1 LIRLTLKTPGPERG
15 YANMILLQVNTTA
28 PSGFS
33 YIMLFGTLAM
43 ISLTL
48 GIVFFVI
55 FHQRKVIRFNEQL
68 NKMEDEKQQILLNA
82 SIKFQEEER
91 NRIAA
96 DLHDDV
102 GPLLATARLYLN
114 ENLINQEPATQLQS
128 IFSAKQI
135 IDDAIQLIRNI
146 SHSMMPPTLKNFG
159 LESAMSDLFQ
169 KINGSGTLNAS
180 VRFHDYR
187 TRLKLE
193 QELLIFRIIQE
204 LVNNI
209 IKHSNAGFIHLT
221 QNANNTHSYFRLH
234 HDGQGIVQAEFD
246 RLNHSS
252 TGLGLKNIASRVK
265 VLNGRIFF
273 EIDPSHTYYK
283 ITLEIPK
290 EGTI

>member
-1 LIRLTLKTPGPERG
+1 
-15 YANMILLQVNTTA
+15 MIFLQVATGTQ
-28 PSGFS
+28 SGFN

-43 ISLTL
+43 VSLTL

-55 FHQRKVIRFNEQL
+55 FHQRKVTRFNAEL
-68 NKMEDEKQQILLNA
+68 KKMEDEKQQALLNA

-114 ENLINQEPATQLQS
+114 ENIINQEPAAQLQS

-159 LESAMSDLFQ
+159 LESAMGDLFQ

-187 TRLKLE
+187 TRLKLD
-193 QELLIFRIIQE
+193 QELLIFRIVQE
-204 LVNNI
+204 LINNI
-209 IKHSNAGFIHLT
+209 IKHSGAGFIHLT
-221 QNANNTHSYFRLH
+221 QNANATHSYIRLH
-234 HDGQGIVQAEFD
+234 HDGKGLVQADFE
-246 RLNHSS
+246 RLSHTSA
-252 TGLGLKNIASRVK
+252 GLGLKNITSRVR

-283 ITLEIPK
+283 VTLEIPK
-290 EGTI
+290 DATF

>member
-1 LIRLTLKTPGPERG
+1 
-15 YANMILLQVNTTA
+15 MIFLQVSANTS
-28 PSGFS
+28 SGFN

-43 ISLTL
+43 LSLTL

-55 FHQRKVIRFNEQL
+55 FHQRKVIRFNDQL
-68 NKMEDEKQQILLNA
+68 KKLEDDKQQILLNA

-114 ENLINQEPATQLQS
+114 ENLVNQEPAAQLQS

-187 TRLKLE
+187 TRLKIE

-221 QNANNTHSYFRLH
+221 QNANTTHSYFRLH
-234 HDGQGIVQAEFD
+234 HDGQGIVQTEFD
-246 RLNHSS
+246 RLNHVS
-252 TGLGLKNIASRVK
+252 TGLGLKNIASRIK

-283 ITLEIPK
+283 VTLEIPK
-290 EGTI
+290 DSTY

>member
-1 LIRLTLKTPGPERG
+1 MKF
-15 YANMILLQVNTTA
+15 LQVAAGVPPGSN
-28 PSGFS
+28 
-33 YIMLFGTLAM
+33 YIMLLGTLGM
-43 ISLTL
+43 VGLTI
-48 GIVFFVI
+48 GIVFFVV
-55 FHQRKVIRFNEQL
+55 FHQRKVTRFNGAL
-68 NKMEDEKQQILLNA
+68 KKMEDEKQQILLNA

-114 ENLINQEPATQLQS
+114 ENMINQDPASQLQS

-169 KINGSGTLNAS
+169 KINGSGSLNAS

-221 QNANNTHSYFRLH
+221 QNANATHSYLRLH
-234 HDGQGIVQAEFD
+234 HDGHGIIHSEFE
-246 RLNHSS
+246 RLNHVS
-252 TGLGLKNIASRVK
+252 TGLGLKNIASRIK

-283 ITLEIPK
+283 VTIEIPK
-290 EGTI
+290 DSTY

>member
-1 LIRLTLKTPGPERG
+1 
-15 YANMILLQVNTTA
+15 MIFLQAATGT
-28 PSGFS
+28 PSGFN

-43 ISLTL
+43 VSLTL

-55 FHQRKVIRFNEQL
+55 FHQRKVTRFNAEL
-68 NKMEDEKQQILLNA
+68 KKLEDEKQQILLNA

-114 ENLINQEPATQLQS
+114 ENLINQEPAAQLQS

-159 LESAMSDLFQ
+159 LESAMGDLFQ

-187 TRLKLE
+187 TRLKLD
-193 QELLIFRIIQE
+193 QELLIFRIVQE
-204 LVNNI
+204 LINNI
-209 IKHSNAGFIHLT
+209 IKHSGAGFIHLT
-221 QNANNTHSYFRLH
+221 QNANATHSYFRLH
-234 HDGQGIVQAEFD
+234 HDGQGIIQTDFD
-246 RLNHSS
+246 RLNHVS
-252 TGLGLKNIASRVK
+252 TGLGLKNIASRIK

-283 ITLEIPK
+283 VTLEIPK
-290 EGTI
+290 NTTL

>member
-1 LIRLTLKTPGPERG
+1 
-15 YANMILLQVNTTA
+15 MIFLQVAANT
-28 PSGFS
+28 SSRFN

-43 ISLTL
+43 LCLTL

-55 FHQRKVIRFNEQL
+55 FHQRKVIRFNDQL
-68 NKMEDEKQQILLNA
+68 KKLEDDKQQILLNA

-114 ENLINQEPATQLQS
+114 ENLVNQEPAAQLQS

-187 TRLKLE
+187 TRLKIE

-221 QNANNTHSYFRLH
+221 QNANTTHSYFRLH
-234 HDGQGIVQAEFD
+234 HDGQGIVQTEFD
-246 RLNHSS
+246 RLNHVS
-252 TGLGLKNIASRVK
+252 TGLGLKNIASRIK

-283 ITLEIPK
+283 VTLEIPK
-290 EGTI
+290 DSTY

>member
-1 LIRLTLKTPGPERG
+1 MIFLQAANGAPPGS
-15 YANMILLQVNTTA
+15 N
-28 PSGFS
+28 
-33 YIMLFGTLAM
+33 YIMLLGTLGM
-43 ISLTL
+43 VSLTL

-55 FHQRKVIRFNEQL
+55 FHQRKVNRFNLDLKKLE
-68 NKMEDEKQQILLNA
+68 EEKQQVLLNA

-114 ENLINQEPATQLQS
+114 ENLINQEPAAQLQS
-128 IFSAKQI
+128 ILSAKQI

-169 KINGSGTLNAS
+169 KINGSGNINAS

-209 IKHSNAGFIHLT
+209 IKHSSAGFIHLT
-221 QNANNTHSYFRLH
+221 QNANATHSYFRLH
-234 HDGQGIVQAEFD
+234 HDGHGIIQTEFD
-246 RLNHSS
+246 RLNHVS
-252 TGLGLKNIASRVK
+252 TGLGLKNIASRIK
-265 VLNGRIFF
+265 VLNGRILF

-283 ITLEIPK
+283 VTLEIPK
-290 EGTI
+290 ESIF

>member
-1 LIRLTLKTPGPERG
+1 MIFLQISGSASSGFNLI
-15 YANMILLQVNTTA
+15 ILL
-28 PSGFS
+28 
-33 YIMLFGTLAM
+33 GTLAM
-43 ISLTL
+43 LSLTL

-55 FHQRKVIRFNEQL
+55 FHQRRVIRFNDQL
-68 NKMEDEKQQILLNA
+68 KKLEDDKQQILLNA

-114 ENLINQEPATQLQS
+114 ENLINQEPAFQLQS

-187 TRLKLE
+187 TRLKLD
-193 QELLIFRIIQE
+193 QELLIFRVIQE

-221 QNANNTHSYFRLH
+221 QNANATHSYFRLH
-234 HDGQGIVQAEFD
+234 HDGQGIVQTEFD
-246 RLNHSS
+246 RLNHVS
-252 TGLGLKNIASRVK
+252 TGLGLKNIASRIK

-273 EIDPSHTYYK
+273 EIDPSHTYFK
-283 ITLEIPK
+283 VTLEIPK
-290 EGTI
+290 DSTY

>member
-1 LIRLTLKTPGPERG
+1 MIFLQAVAGATPGS
-15 YANMILLQVNTTA
+15 N
-28 PSGFS
+28 
-33 YIMLFGTLAM
+33 YIMLLGTLGM
-43 ISLTL
+43 VSLTL

-55 FHQRKVIRFNEQL
+55 FHQRKVNRFNL
-68 NKMEDEKQQILLNA
+68 DLKKLEDEKQQVLLNA

-114 ENLINQEPATQLQS
+114 ENLINQEPAAQLQS
-128 IFSAKQI
+128 ILSAKQI

-169 KINGSGTLNAS
+169 KINGSGNINAS

-221 QNANNTHSYFRLH
+221 QNANATHSYFRLH
-234 HDGQGIVQAEFD
+234 HDGNGIIQTEFE
-246 RLNHSS
+246 RLNHVS
-252 TGLGLKNIASRVK
+252 TGLGLKNIASRIK
-265 VLNGRIFF
+265 VLNGRILF

-283 ITLEIPK
+283 VTLEIPK
-290 EGTI
+290 ESMF

>member
-1 LIRLTLKTPGPERG
+1 MIFLQVTTGAPPSSN
-15 YANMILLQVNTTA
+15 YILL
-28 PSGFS
+28 
-33 YIMLFGTLAM
+33 LGTLGM
-43 ISLTL
+43 VGLTI
-48 GIVFFVI
+48 GIVFFVV
-55 FHQRKVIRFNEQL
+55 FHQRKVTRFNAAL
-68 NKMEDEKQQILLNA
+68 KKMEDEKQQILLNA

-114 ENLINQEPATQLQS
+114 ENMINQDPASQLQS

-169 KINGSGTLNAS
+169 KINGSGSLNAS

-209 IKHSNAGFIHLT
+209 IKHSHAGFIHLT
-221 QNANNTHSYFRLH
+221 QNANATHSYLRLH
-234 HDGQGIVQAEFD
+234 HDGHGIIHTEFE
-246 RLNHSS
+246 RLNHVS
-252 TGLGLKNIASRVK
+252 TGLGLKNIASRIK

-283 ITLEIPK
+283 VTIEIPK
-290 EGTI
+290 DSTY

>member
-1 LIRLTLKTPGPERG
+1 MIFLQATTGTG
-15 YANMILLQVNTTA
+15 TGAN
-28 PSGFS
+28 
-33 YIMLFGTLAM
+33 YIMLLGTLGM
-43 ISLTL
+43 VSLTL

-55 FHQRKVIRFNEQL
+55 FHQRKVTRFNMDLKKLE
-68 NKMEDEKQQILLNA
+68 EDKQQALLNA

-114 ENLINQEPATQLQS
+114 ENIINQEPAAQLQS

-159 LESAMSDLFQ
+159 LESALSDLFQ
-169 KINGSGTLNAS
+169 KINGSGNLNAS

-187 TRLKLE
+187 TRIKLE
-193 QELLIFRIIQE
+193 QELHIFRVVQE

-209 IKHSNAGFIHLT
+209 MKHSNAGFIHLT
-221 QNANNTHSYFRLH
+221 QNANATHSYFRLH
-234 HDGQGIVQAEFD
+234 HDGQGIIQTEFD
-246 RLNHSS
+246 RLNHTSG
-252 TGLGLKNIASRVK
+252 GLGLKNIASRVK
-265 VLNGRIFF
+265 VLNGRILF

-283 ITLEIPK
+283 LTIEVPK
-290 EGTI
+290 ESGV

>member
-1 LIRLTLKTPGPERG
+1 
-15 YANMILLQVNTTA
+15 MIFLQVAANT
-28 PSGFS
+28 SSSFN

-43 ISLTL
+43 LCLTL

-55 FHQRKVIRFNEQL
+55 FHQRKVIRFNDQL
-68 NKMEDEKQQILLNA
+68 KKLEDDKQQILLNA

-114 ENLINQEPATQLQS
+114 ENLINQEPAAQLQS

-187 TRLKLE
+187 TRLKIE

-221 QNANNTHSYFRLH
+221 QNANTTHSYFRLH
-234 HDGQGIVQAEFD
+234 HDGQGIVQTEFD
-246 RLNHSS
+246 RLNHVS
-252 TGLGLKNIASRVK
+252 TGLGLKNIASRIK
-265 VLNGRIFF
+265 VLDGRIFF

-283 ITLEIPK
+283 VTLEIPK
-290 EGTI
+290 DSTY

>member
-1 LIRLTLKTPGPERG
+1 
-15 YANMILLQVNTTA
+15 MIFLQVAANT
-28 PSGFS
+28 SSRFN

-43 ISLTL
+43 LCLTL

-55 FHQRKVIRFNEQL
+55 FHQRKVIRFNDQL
-68 NKMEDEKQQILLNA
+68 KKLEDDKQQILLNA

-114 ENLINQEPATQLQS
+114 ENLINQEPAAQLQS

-187 TRLKLE
+187 TRLKIE

-221 QNANNTHSYFRLH
+221 QNANTTHSYFRLH
-234 HDGQGIVQAEFD
+234 HDGQGIVQTEFD
-246 RLNHSS
+246 RLNHVS
-252 TGLGLKNIASRVK
+252 TGLGLKNIASRIK
-265 VLNGRIFF
+265 VLDGRIFF

-283 ITLEIPK
+283 VTLEIPK
-290 EGTI
+290 DSTY

>member
-1 LIRLTLKTPGPERG
+1 
-15 YANMILLQVNTTA
+15 MIFLQAATGA
-28 PSGFS
+28 SSGS
-33 YIMLFGTLAM
+33 NYIMLLGTLGM
-43 ISLTL
+43 VSLTL

-55 FHQRKVIRFNEQL
+55 FHQRKVTRFNMEL
-68 NKMEDEKQQILLNA
+68 KKMEEDKQQILLNA

-114 ENLINQEPATQLQS
+114 ENIVNQEPAAQLQS
-128 IFSAKQI
+128 IYSAKQI

-169 KINGSGTLNAS
+169 KINGSGSLNAS

-187 TRLKLE
+187 TRIKLE
-193 QELLIFRIIQE
+193 QELHIFRIIQE

-209 IKHSNAGFIHLT
+209 MKHSNAGFIHLT
-221 QNANNTHSYFRLH
+221 QNANATHSYFRLH
-234 HDGQGIVQAEFD
+234 HDGQGIIQTEFD
-246 RLNHSS
+246 RLNHTSA
-252 TGLGLKNIASRVK
+252 GLGLKNIASRVK
-265 VLNGRIFF
+265 VLNGRILF

-283 ITLEIPK
+283 VTIEVPK
-290 EGTI
+290 ESVY